1 MEQKNL
7 MKEAEV
13 SLRIAL
19 YYICNNI
26 TKENVQVSID
36 GAHIKTNDTVY
47 FDIWSFLKEN
57 GCQKI
62 DGNNERWQGKYK
74 IIGYEPE
81 FEICS
86 RPGIGD
92 VRVVLAN
99 NRILHIESKKGT
111 NKKGNTE
118 YPLMRE
124 AIGQLMTTHYEG
136 NNVIPVV
143 AVPYSSKSYE
153 LAKRWSKYKK
163 IQDANIHFILVYEND
178 NILYI

>member
-1 MEQKNL
+1 

-19 YYICNNI
+19 YYIRNNI

-36 GAHIKTNDTVY
+36 GAHIKTKDTIH

-74 IIGYEPE
+74 IIGYEPTI
-81 FEICS
+81 EICS

-92 VRVVLAN
+92 IRVILAN
-99 NRILHIESKKGT
+99 NCILHIESKKGT
-111 NKKGNTE
+111 NKKGNTA

-124 AIGQLMTTHYEG
+124 AIGQLMTTEYEG
-136 NNVIPVV
+136 DNVIPVV
-143 AVPYSSKSYE
+143 AVPYSTKSYE
-153 LAKRWSKYKK
+153 LAERWSKYKK
-163 IQDANIHFILVYEND
+163 IQDANIHFMLIHENGE
-178 NILYI
+178 IQYI

>member
-1 MEQKNL
+1 MERKNL

-19 YYICNNI
+19 YYIRNNI
-26 TKENVQVSID
+26 TKENVHVSID
-36 GAHIKTNDTVY
+36 GAHIKTKDTVH

-57 GCQKI
+57 RCQKI

-99 NRILHIESKKGT
+99 NCILHIESKKGT

-124 AIGQLMTTHYEG
+124 AIGQLMTTEYEG
-136 NNVIPVV
+136 DNVIPVV

-153 LAKRWSKYKK
+153 LAERWSKYKK
-163 IQDANIHFILVYEND
+163 IIDANIHFMLVHENGE
-178 NILYI
+178 IQYI

>member
-1 MEQKNL
+1 

-13 SLRIAL
+13 SIRIAL

-26 TKENVQVSID
+26 TKENVRISID
-36 GAHIKTNDTVY
+36 GAHIKTKDTIH
-47 FDIWSFLKEN
+47 FDIFNFLKEN
-57 GCQKI
+57 NCRKI
-62 DGNNERWQGKYK
+62 DGVDDRWQGLYEVH
-74 IIGYEPE
+74 GYEPKI
-81 FEICS
+81 EIS
-86 RPGIGD
+86 SQPGIGD
-92 VRVVLAN
+92 VNVILPNDSV
-99 NRILHIESKKGT
+99 LHIESKKGA

-153 LAKRWSKYKK
+153 LAKRWSEYKK